1 MPAAPYSGFG
11 AYRVNEAAQA
21 QAAKGTRQPPG
32 RRILA
37 IANQKGGVGKTTTA
51 INLATALAA
60 VGRRILVFDSDPQGN
75 ASTGLGV
82 DRNQTRRSSYDVLVN
97 QTPIADA
104 VVATAVPGLFLVP
117 SAIDLSA
124 AELELVN
131 LERREYRLHEAFME
145 LREAYDY
152 VLIDCPPS
160 LGLLTLNAMVAADGV
175 LVPLQCEYLALEG
188 LSHLARTIDRIRA
201 GFNTRLYIQGIVLTM
216 FDNRNNL
223 SSLVADDVRGYFG
236 DKVYKTVIPRNVRV
250 SEAPS
255 HGKPVLLYDLRC
267 PGSQAYIHLAGEILR
282 REEGEWT

>member
-1 MPAAPYSGFG
+1 
-11 AYRVNEAAQA
+11 
-21 QAAKGTRQPPG
+21 
-32 RRILA
+32 
-37 IANQKGGVGKTTTA
+37 
-51 INLATALAA
+51 
-60 VGRRILVFDSDPQGN
+60 
-75 ASTGLGV
+75 
-82 DRNQTRRSSYDVLVN
+82 
-97 QTPIADA
+97 
-104 VVATAVPGLFLVP
+104 
-117 SAIDLSA
+117 
-124 AELELVN
+124 
-131 LERREYRLHEAFME
+131 ME

-152 VLIDCPPS
+152 VLIDWPPS